1 VGGGIRAAGGSSGG
15 FLRVITGRSLSA
27 GRCGKLV
34 GVWGLGMRV
43 LLFCREVMK

>member
-27 GRCGKLV
+27 GRCGEAGRGV
-34 GVWGLGMRV
+34 GIGDAGLIILPGRS
-43 LLFCREVMK
+43 